1 MPKLTFAS
9 LYNPTAAMALA
20 LITIIIMMILPVPS
34 WVLDVGLTASFA
46 FAILIFMLTLFIE
59 KPLDFS
65 SFPAVLLASLLLR
78 LSLNI
83 SSTKLIIGQGHTGTD
98 AAGGIIEG
106 FAKFIMGGNLFLGL
120 IVFTVLV
127 IVNFMVITKGAGRMA
142 EVGARFAL
150 DAMPGKQL
158 AIDSDLAA
166 GAISHEEA
174 SLRRKTEQEETAFL
188 GSLDGVSKFVKGDA
202 IAGLLITL
210 LNLIAGIAIGIGV
223 HKVSFSDALTNYS
236 ILTVGDG
243 LVSQIPAVIISIAA
257 ALLLAKGKE
266 EGTVDKA
273 IFKQFA
279 AHPAALGSVTSVMV
293 VFAFFP
299 GLPFMP
305 FMLGALGFGYA
316 TYRTTKTQNQ
326 AKLDAEKPV
335 TSLSEE
341 PEKETMGDVLNLDEI
356 HLVLSK
362 ELVPIAMDAETGF
375 DKRVEKIRKYI
386 ATEFGFILP
395 AVRLT
400 DNAQLPTETYKVYIQ
415 GTEVAS
421 SILKPGHVM
430 ALMEENDHPE
440 IMGTQFR
447 EPVYQASARWV
458 EKSHR
463 DELVMHGLAIIEVEE
478 VLATHL
484 LEIIQANFTKLLTR
498 RSLYETLDAFKN
510 VTDLDRANSNKKI
523 LDEFIPDKVP
533 MDTFQGVL
541 RQLLS
546 ERVSMRNIPLIL
558 ETIAEVKPVM
568 NSIEQIA
575 ECVRQ
580 RISFQF
586 IAKMRDDQ
594 GRLPL
599 VQLGPDWENLFTKH
613 EIKQEGGNVDIA
625 LPPDEF
631 KRLADAV
638 SEKLD
643 SSAAQG
649 NYAAIATS
657 ARRRRFIK
665 TVMAAKGIRNP
676 VISYEE
682 IPPNE
687 RPVILAVA

>member
-1 MPKLTFAS
+1 MENFSFKN
-9 LYNPTAAMALA
+9 LYNPTTAMALG

-34 WVLDVGLTASFA
+34 WVLDIGLTASFA
-46 FAILIFMLTLFIE
+46 FAILIFMVTLFIE

-65 SFPAVLLASLLLR
+65 SFPAVLLATLLLR

-83 SSTKLIIGQGHTGTD
+83 SSTKLIIGDGHTGTD

-106 FAKFIMGGNLFLGL
+106 FAMFVMGGNLFLGL
-120 IVFTVLV
+120 IVFTVLI

-158 AIDSDLAA
+158 AIDADLAA

-174 SLRRKTEQEETAFL
+174 SARRKMEQEETAFL

-243 LVSQIPAVIISIAA
+243 LVSQIPAVIVSISA

-266 EGTVDKA
+266 EGTVDQTLV
-273 IFKQFA
+273 KQFS
-279 AHPAALGSVTSVMV
+279 AHPAALGAVALVMI

-299 GLPFMP
+299 GLPFLP
-305 FMLGALGFGYA
+305 FMLGAIGFGYA
-316 TYRTTKTQNQ
+316 AYRALQKQEK
-326 AKLDAEKPV
+326 AKLIAATPD
-335 TSLSEE
+335 E
-341 PEKETMGDVLNLDEI
+341 PEEETSTEETMGDVLDIDEI

-362 ELVPIAMDAETGF
+362 ELVSIAMDEETGF
-375 DKRVEKIRKYI
+375 NKRVEKIRKYI
-386 ATEFGFILP
+386 ATEYGFVLP
-395 AVRLT
+395 SVRLT
-400 DNAQLPTETYKVYIQ
+400 DNAQLPADTYKVFIQ
-415 GTEVAS
+415 GTEVTK

-430 ALMEENDHPE
+430 SLMEENDHPE
-440 IMGTQFR
+440 IPGVQFK
-447 EPVYQASARWV
+447 EPVYNASARWV
-458 EKSHR
+458 PKSHR
-463 DELVMHGLAIIEVEE
+463 DELVMHGMAVIEVEE

-484 LEIIQANFTKLLTR
+484 LEVLQAHFTKLLSR
-498 RSLYETLDAFKN
+498 RSLRETLDAFKN
-510 VTDLDRANSNKKI
+510 VSDPVRAESNKKI

-533 MDTFQGVL
+533 MDAFQGVL
-541 RQLLS
+541 RLLLA

-568 NSIEQIA
+568 NSVEQIA

-580 RISFQF
+580 RISYQF
-586 IAKMRDDQ
+586 IAKLRDGQ

-599 VQLGPDWENLFTKH
+599 VQLGPEWESLFVKH
-613 EIKQEGGNVDIA
+613 EIKQDGGNIDIA

-631 KRLADAV
+631 KRLAEAV

-643 SSAAQG
+643 ASATQG

-665 TVMAAKGIRNP
+665 TVMAAKGVRNP

-682 IPPNE
+682 IPANE

>member
-1 MPKLTFAS
+1 MENLSFKNMF
-9 LYNPTAAMALA
+9 NPTAGMALA
-20 LITIIIMMILPVPS
+20 LITIIVMMILPVPS
-34 WVLDVGLTASFA
+34 WVLDIGLTASFA

-65 SFPAVLLASLLLR
+65 SFPAVLLATLILR

-83 SSTKLIIGQGHTGTD
+83 SSTKLIIGEGHTGTD

-106 FAKFIMGGNLFLGL
+106 FAKFIMGDNLFLGL
-120 IVFTVLV
+120 IVFTVLI

-158 AIDSDLAA
+158 AIDADLAA

-174 SLRRKTEQEETAFL
+174 SARRKMEQEETAFL

-210 LNLIAGIAIGIGV
+210 LNLIAGIAIGVGV
-223 HKVSFSDALTNYS
+223 HKVSFSDALANYS
-236 ILTVGDG
+236 LLTVGDG
-243 LVSQIPAVIISIAA
+243 LVSQIPAVIISISA

-266 EGTVDKA
+266 EGTVDKTM
-273 IFKQFA
+273 FKQFT
-279 AHPAALGSVTSVMV
+279 AHPAALFSVALVMV
-293 VFAFFP
+293 VFALFP
-299 GLPFMP
+299 GLPFLP
-305 FMLGALGFGYA
+305 FIVGAGLLGYLGLNA
-316 TYRTTKTQNQ
+316 MKKQ
-326 AKLDAEKPV
+326 AAEAIEAETPELLEDVKPV
-335 TSLSEE
+335 E
-341 PEKETMGDVLNLDEI
+341 ETMGDVLDIDEI

-362 ELVPIAMDAETGF
+362 ELVPIAMDQETGF
-375 DKRVEKIRKYI
+375 NKRVEKIRKYI
-386 ATEFGFILP
+386 ATEFGFVLP

-400 DNAQLPTETYKVYIQ
+400 DNAQLEADSYKIFIQ
-415 GTEVAS
+415 GTEVS
-421 SILKPGHVM
+421 KSILKPDHVM
-430 ALMEENDHPE
+430 ALMEETDFPE
-440 IMGTQFR
+440 IKGVQFK
-447 EPVYQASARWV
+447 EPVYNASARWV
-458 EKSHR
+458 EKSRR
-463 DELVMHGLAIIEVEE
+463 DELVMHGLPIIEAEE

-484 LEIIQANFTKLLTR
+484 LETLQAHFTKLLTR
-498 RSLYETLDAFKN
+498 RSLRETLDAFKN
-510 VTDLDRANSNKKI
+510 VTDEARAASNTKL

-541 RQLLS
+541 RLLLS

-568 NSIEQIA
+568 NSVEQIA

-580 RISFQF
+580 RISYQF
-586 IAKMRDDQ
+586 IAKMRDEK

-599 VQLGPDWENLFTKH
+599 VQLGPEWESLFTQYEVKH
-613 EIKQEGGNVDIA
+613 EGGNVDIA

-631 KRLADAV
+631 SRLADAV
-638 SEKLD
+638 SEKLNN
-643 SSAAQG
+643 SASQG
-649 NYAAIATS
+649 TYAAIATS
-657 ARRRRFIK
+657 ARRRRFLK

>member
-1 MPKLTFAS
+1 MPKFSLS
-9 LYNPTAAMALA
+9 QLYNPTAALALA
-20 LITIIIMMILPVPS
+20 LMTIIVMMILPVPS
-34 WVLDVGLTASFA
+34 WMLDIGLTASFA

-59 KPLDFS
+59 KPLEFS

-106 FAKFIMGGNLFLGL
+106 FANFIMGGNLFLGL
-120 IVFTVLV
+120 IVFIVLI

-174 SLRRKTEQEETAFL
+174 SLRRRTEQEETAFL

-202 IAGLLITL
+202 IAGLLITM
-210 LNLIAGIAIGIGV
+210 LNLVAGVAIGIGV
-223 HKVSFSDALTNYS
+223 HKVSFADAMTNYS

-243 LVSQIPAVIISIAA
+243 LVSQIPAVIISVSA
-257 ALLLAKGKE
+257 ALLLAKGKG
-266 EGTVDKA
+266 EGTVDQA
-273 IFKQFA
+273 LFKQFS
-279 AHPAALGSVTSVMV
+279 AHPSALGSVAILMF
-293 VFAFFP
+293 VFAVVP
-299 GLPFMP
+299 GLPFLP
-305 FMLGALGFGYA
+305 FSIGAAGLGYA
-316 TYRTTKTQNQ
+316 AYRSSQ
-326 AKLDAEKPV
+326 AIQRDKDVIEAEEVEALP
-335 TSLSEE
+335 E
-341 PEKETMGDVLNLDEI
+341 PPKKTMGDILDLDEI

-362 ELVPIAMDAETGF
+362 ELVPIAMDKETGF
-375 DKRVEKIRKYI
+375 DQRVEKIRKYI
-386 ATEFGFILP
+386 ATEYGFVLP

-400 DNAQLPTETYKVYIQ
+400 DNAQLPADHYKIYIQ

-421 SILKPGHVM
+421 SILKPNQVM
-430 ALMEENDHPE
+430 VLLEENEHVG
-440 IMGTQFR
+440 IKGTNFR
-447 EPVYQASARWV
+447 EPVYNASARWV
-458 EKSHR
+458 EKSER
-463 DELVMHGLAIIEVEE
+463 DELVMRGLSVIEAEE
-478 VLATHL
+478 VLATHV
-484 LEIIQANFTKLLTR
+484 LEVLQANFTKLLTR
-498 RSLYETLDAFKN
+498 RSLRDTLDAFKN
-510 VTDLDRANSNKKI
+510 VTDGDRAASNQKI

-533 MDTFQGVL
+533 MDTLQGVL

-546 ERVSMRNIPLIL
+546 ERLSMRNLPLIL

-568 NSIEQIA
+568 NTVEQIT

-580 RISFQF
+580 RISYQF
-586 IAKMRDDQ
+586 ITKLRDEQ

-599 VQLGPDWENLFTKH
+599 VQLGPEWESLFTQF

-625 LPPDEF
+625 LPPDDF
-631 KRLADAV
+631 KRLASVV

-643 SSAAQG
+643 SSAAKG

-665 TVMAAKGIRNP
+665 TVMNAKGIRNP

-682 IPPNE
+682 IPANE